1 MLSKLVEGTRD
12 TYHNGGRSWPLWRRL
27 RALYPYPQGETRCDR
42 VEDEADLI
50 RAVAY
55 FDQVGWRRATT
66 ALMGGY
72 SFIVRASEYL
82 DQLYR
87 MGSLARLVRGVD
99 IQGRA
104 IWRSEEQLENRI
116 QGGVSYLIRDGPG

>member
-55 FDQVGWRRATT
+55 VDQVGGRRATT
-66 ALMGGY
+66 APMGGY
-72 SFIVRASEYL
+72 SFIVRASVYL
-82 DQLYR
+82 DQWYR
-87 MGSLARLVRGVD
+87 MGGRARLVRGVD
-99 IQGRA
+99 ISGHA
-104 IWRSEEQLENRI
+104 FWRSEEQLGNRS
-116 QGGVSYLIRDGPG
+116 QGGV